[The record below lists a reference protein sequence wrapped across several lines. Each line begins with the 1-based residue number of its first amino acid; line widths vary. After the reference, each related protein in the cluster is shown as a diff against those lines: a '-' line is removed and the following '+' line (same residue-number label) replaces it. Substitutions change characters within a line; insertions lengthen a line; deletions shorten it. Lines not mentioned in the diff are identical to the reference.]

1 MPFIP
6 HTPES
11 LIPRSDSK
19 NPATTC
25 KGLTSSG
32 RPCRR
37 ALASS
42 SASSPNTNRSAR
54 EGVLAILS
62 SDEDHHEGAAAFFC
76 WQHKDQATVLAA
88 SDHSGRRANVVQ
100 LRDRTSVD
108 TLVDRLGIMEINE
121 DLAVPKRSRRK
132 QDLSPARKETL
143 PKKWRDVPGPLIAV
157 PGKAS
162 SIEKPPRDQS
172 SNRRPKRGT
181 NSLLS
186 LLCCVSSMEPKNPL
200 PNAVQRQTS
209 DVVQTSTQTARIP
222 SYLQPNSPATPT
234 PAQRRQH
241 QSVPRKKPADPPPA
255 DNLSTASNR
264 PALAHEPSSQTQN
277 LLSLIPTT
285 LSPQTTS
292 LLLAELAKPM
302 SPYDEPGFIYIFWLT
317 PSESPTPTATAT
329 SALLNPSAKLAPG
342 GRRTSGLVREY
353 ALNSERS
360 TDKATILL
368 KIGRASNVQRRMN
381 EWSRQCD
388 HNLSLIRYYP
398 HFPSPY
404 SSQQSS
410 PTDAPAS
417 SEKPRAAIP
426 MKVPNAHKVERL
438 IHLELADLR
447 VRRSCATCGKDHREW
462 FEVDGSRDGVCGVDA
477 VVKRWVGWSLR
488 EGQIQGKQV
497 KR

>member
-25 KGLTSSG
+25 KGLTLSG

-42 SASSPNTNRSAR
+42 PASSPNTNRSASD
-54 EGVLAILS
+54 GVLAILS

-88 SDHSGRRANVVQ
+88 SDHGGREANVVQ

-108 TLVDRLGIMEINE
+108 TLVDRLGIMEIDE
-121 DLAVPKRSRRK
+121 DLAVPKRSRTK
-132 QDLSPARKETL
+132 QDLRPARKETL
-143 PKKWRDVPGPLIAV
+143 PKKWQDVPGPLIAV

-162 SIEKPPRDQS
+162 SIEKSSRNQS
-172 SNRRPKRGT
+172 SNRRPKRKT

-186 LLCCVSSMEPKNPL
+186 LLCCVRSTEPKNPL
-200 PNAVQRQTS
+200 PNAVQRQTN
-209 DVVQTSTQTARIP
+209 VVKTSTQTARIP

-234 PAQRRQH
+234 PTQRRQH
-241 QSVPRKKPADPPPA
+241 QSAPRRKPVDPPPA
-255 DNLSTASNR
+255 NNPSTASNR

-292 LLLAELAKPM
+292 LLLAELAKPT
-302 SPYDEPGFIYIFWLT
+302 SPHDEQGFIYIFWLT

-329 SALLNPSAKLAPG
+329 SALLTPSARPAPG
-342 GRRTSGLVREY
+342 GRRTSELVREY
-353 ALNSERS
+353 ALNSTRR
-360 TDKATILL
+360 TDKATVLL

-398 HFPSPY
+398 YLPS
-404 SSQQSS
+404 SSLSQQSS
-410 PTDAPAS
+410 PTNAPAS
-417 SEKPRAAIP
+417 SKTPEAAIP
-426 MKVPNAHKVERL
+426 IKVPNAHKVERL
-438 IHLELADLR
+438 IHLELADMR
-447 VRRSCATCGKDHREW
+447 VTRSCATCGKEHREW
-462 FEVDGSRDGVCGVDA
+462 FEVDGSKDGVCGVDA
-477 VVKRWVGWSLR
+477 VVKRWVSWSLG
-488 EGQIQGKQV
+488 EEQNQGKQV